1 MCLLGHH
8 YLSISMLLFF
18 LKIVKNIIDILN
30 LILKPQS
37 DYINSSK
44 ILKPWSSSISTIDC
58 EMPKPQIR
66 SKKILGF
73 FNNEVDLYFEE
84 CFLFTLYNIIVVS
97 LCRRKQ
103 EARKAIIVRT
113 QDIKTKEK

>member
-1 MCLLGHH
+1 
-8 YLSISMLLFF
+8 MLLFF